1 MSIFDFIKKGPS
13 AQTGANSAGSAVA
26 GAESAEILANLVLNT
41 IDSGVVIVLPTG
53 VIEYINPAAVSLL
66 GGQMAQN
73 FLGAKLEDILKL
85 ENGQGVAIPAQ
96 NNLVFYA
103 VNNGQNYT
111 TREYFLVNLQGQKKP
126 VAFKIITAHSPK
138 NERIVTFYDITSE
151 LEAESEQTE
160 FISTASH
167 EMRTPVASIEG
178 YLGLAL
184 NPKTATID
192 ERAKKYL
199 EEAHKSSQHL
209 GKLFRDLLDVTKL
222 DDKRIKAHLLPIE
235 VTSTV
240 RSIAEGQIPKMSEKN
255 IHFTFGSS
263 SSANINGG
271 RVINQEVFAAVDV
284 DFLREIINN
293 LIENAIKYTNNGGG
307 IWVNVRGDGDRV
319 LINVTD
325 TGIGIS
331 PEDSKHVFQKFYRAD
346 NSETR
351 TIGGT
356 GLGLY
361 IVKERVEAM
370 SGSTWVESTF
380 GEGSTF
386 YVAFPRLTYEEYLRR
401 KQIEANTQAMTP
413 QNSATSTPAVSASNE
428 NQIPANENQNP
439 APMQYS
445 TETTTPGQVAAPAVA
460 PAAAPVSTTTNTPI
474 QTEAPMQAPTETTIP
489 TQEPATTPTMM
500 NAPIQTPAPAQT
512 PTVSTAPVQAP
523 APAPTEPVMPA
534 PTEPTASS
542 APAAPTETATS
553 STPVAPM
560 TPATP
565 VMPATSTT
573 QSNPFLQNSTTPTQN
588 TPASPTTPNT
598 QNIPTAPI
606 NPAPTPAATANPV
619 SAPIT
624 PANPAPTPATP
635 TNLTMPTPPITP
647 TNPNILNK

>member
-1 MSIFDFIKKGPS
+1 MSIFDFIKKGPG
-13 AQTGANSAGSAVA
+13 AQTGTNSVGGAVA

-41 IDSGVVIVLPTG
+41 IDSGVIIVLSTG

-126 VAFKIITAHSPK
+126 VAFKVITAHSPK

-222 DDKRIKAHLLPIE
+222 DDKRIKAHLTPIE

-263 SSANINGG
+263 SSANMNGG

-307 IWVNVRGDGDRV
+307 IWVNVRGDDDRV

-413 QNSATSTPAVSASNE
+413 QNSVTSVPNISNPSVSE
-428 NQIPANENQNP
+428 ANENQTP
-439 APMQYS
+439 APMQFS
-445 TETTTPGQVAAPAVA
+445 TEMTTPT
-460 PAAAPVSTTTNTPI
+460 PAAAPVSTTANTPI
-474 QTEAPMQAPTETTIP
+474 QTEAPMQAQTVSNT
-489 TQEPATTPTMM
+489 
-500 NAPIQTPAPAQT
+500 PIQTPVPAQT
-512 PTVSTAPVQAP
+512 PMASATPIETPAQAPIEPTAPS
-523 APAPTEPVMPA
+523 APTNQ
-534 PTEPTASS
+534 TEPTA
-542 APAAPTETATS
+542 P
-553 STPVAPM
+553 STPVAPTTSA
-560 TPATP
+560 TPAIPT
-565 VMPATSTT
+565 MPTT
-573 QSNPFLQNSTTPTQN
+573 QSNPFLQNNTTPAQN
-588 TPASPTTPNT
+588 TPAAPAVTNT
-598 QNIPTAPI
+598 QSMPTAPVNPTPAPAAPVNPTQTPAAPV
-606 NPAPTPAATANPV
+606 NPAPTPAA
-619 SAPIT
+619 PI
-624 PANPAPTPATP
+624 NPAT
-635 TNLTMPTPPITP
+635 PTPPITP

>member
-1 MSIFDFIKKGPS
+1 MSIFDFIKKGPG
-13 AQTGANSAGSAVA
+13 AQAGVNSAGGAVA
-26 GAESAEILANLVLNT
+26 SAESAEILANLVLNT
-41 IDSGVVIVLPTG
+41 TDSGVIIVLPTG

-111 TREYFLVNLQGQKKP
+111 TRGYFLVNLQGQKKP
-126 VAFKIITAHSPK
+126 VAFKVITAHSPK

-151 LEAESEQTE
+151 LEAESEQAE

-199 EEAHKSSQHL
+199 EEAKKSSQHL

-222 DDKRIKAHLLPIE
+222 DDKRIKAHLTPIE

-263 SSANINGG
+263 SSANMNGG

-413 QNSATSTPAVSASNE
+413 QNTTDSTPNTSNPGISEPNE
-428 NQIPANENQNP
+428 NQTP
-439 APMQYS
+439 APMQFS
-445 TETTTPGQVAAPAVA
+445 TETTTPNQV
-460 PAAAPVSTTTNTPI
+460 AAPVSTTMNMPV
-474 QTEAPMQAPTETTIP
+474 QAEAPMQAPTVSAMP
-489 TQEPATTPTMM
+489 TQAP
-500 NAPIQTPAPAQT
+500 APIQTPTVSAT
-512 PTVSTAPVQAP
+512 PTQM
-523 APAPTEPVMPA
+523 PAPTPTESTISA

-542 APAAPTETATS
+542 TPAAPMAPAAPVVSA
-553 STPVAPM
+553 
-560 TPATP
+560 
-565 VMPATSTT
+565 MPTT
-573 QSNPFLQNSTTPTQN
+573 QTNPFLQNSATPAQN
-588 TPASPTTPNT
+588 TPASPTTPNAQSVAT
-598 QNIPTAPI
+598 TLA
-606 NPAPTPAATANPV
+606 NPAPTQAATVNPV
-619 SAPIT
+619 SNPIT
-624 PANPAPTPATP
+624 PANPNPTSATP
-635 TNLTMPTPPITP
+635 INPAMPTPPIAP

>member
-1 MSIFDFIKKGPS
+1 MSIFDFIKKGPA
-13 AQTGANSAGSAVA
+13 AQTGANSAGGAVA

-41 IDSGVVIVLPTG
+41 IDSGVIIVLPTG

-66 GGQMAQN
+66 GGQVAQN

-222 DDKRIKAHLLPIE
+222 DDKRIKAHLTPIE

-240 RSIAEGQIPKMSEKN
+240 RSIAEGQIPKMSEKD

-263 SSANINGG
+263 SSANMNGG

-413 QNSATSTPAVSASNE
+413 QNSVASVPNNSTPNE
-428 NQIPANENQNP
+428 NQAP
-439 APMQYS
+439 APMQFP
-445 TETTTPGQVAAPAVA
+445 TNTTTPSQV
-460 PAAAPVSTTTNTPI
+460 AAPVSTTMNMPV
-474 QTEAPMQAPTETTIP
+474 QAEAPMQAPTVS
-489 TQEPATTPTMM
+489 TTP
-500 NAPIQTPAPAQT
+500 IQASAPAPAQT
-512 PTVSTAPVQAP
+512 PTASATPVQAP
-523 APAPTEPVMPA
+523 APAPAPTESVISVPTEPTASSAPVV

-542 APAAPTETATS
+542 APAAPMAPAA
-553 STPVAPM
+553 PVVSA
-560 TPATP
+560 
-565 VMPATSTT
+565 MPTT
-573 QSNPFLQNSTTPTQN
+573 QTNPFLQNSATPAQN
-588 TPASPTTPNT
+588 TPASATTPNA
-598 QNIPTAPI
+598 QSV
-606 NPAPTPAATANPV
+606 ATTLANPV
-619 SAPIT
+619 PTQAATINPVSTAIT
-624 PANPAPTPATP
+624 PANPNPTSATP
-635 TNLTMPTPPITP
+635 INSAMPTPPITP

>member
-1 MSIFDFIKKGPS
+1 MSIFDFIKKGPG
-13 AQTGANSAGSAVA
+13 AQTGANSTGGAVA

-41 IDSGVVIVLPTG
+41 IDSGVIIVLPTG

-263 SSANINGG
+263 SSANMNGG

-413 QNSATSTPAVSASNE
+413 QNSVASTPAVSASNE
-428 NQIPANENQNP
+428 NQPP
-439 APMQYS
+439 TLMQFP
-445 TETTTPGQVAAPAVA
+445 TETNTPTPAT
-460 PAAAPVSTTTNTPI
+460 APVSTITNTPI
-474 QTEAPMQAPTETTIP
+474 QTEAPMQAPT
-489 TQEPATTPTMM
+489 ASAM
-500 NAPIQTPAPAQT
+500 PIQPPTQT
-512 PTVSTAPVQAP
+512 PTVSTTAIQAP
-523 APAPTEPVMPA
+523 APATTEA
-534 PTEPTASS
+534 TASFPPAAMM
-542 APAAPTETATS
+542 APAA
-553 STPVAPM
+553 
-560 TPATP
+560 P

-588 TPASPTTPNT
+588 TPASSTAPNT

-606 NPAPTPAATANPV
+606 NPVPTSATPVNPV
-619 SAPIT
+619 STPIT
-624 PANPAPTPATP
+624 PANPAQTPAAP
-635 TNLTMPTPPITP
+635 ISPSMPTPPITP

>member
-1 MSIFDFIKKGPS
+1 MSIFDFIKKGPG
-13 AQTGANSAGSAVA
+13 AQTGANSTGGAVA

-41 IDSGVVIVLPTG
+41 IDSGVIIVLPTG

-240 RSIAEGQIPKMSEKN
+240 RSIAEGQIQKMSEKN

-263 SSANINGG
+263 SSANMNGG

-413 QNSATSTPAVSASNE
+413 QNSAASTSAVSTPNE
-428 NQIPANENQNP
+428 NQTP
-439 APMQYS
+439 APMQFP
-445 TETTTPGQVAAPAVA
+445 TEMTTPSQAAV
-460 PAAAPVSTTTNTPI
+460 PVSTTMNTPI
-474 QTEAPMQAPTETTIP
+474 QTETPIQAP
-489 TQEPATTPTMM
+489 ASV
-500 NAPIQTPAPAQT
+500 QT
-512 PTVSTAPVQAP
+512 PTVSTTPIQAP
-523 APAPTEPVMPA
+523 APAPTESTASSTPAA
-534 PTEPTASS
+534 PTEPTTSS
-542 APAAPTETATS
+542 A
-553 STPVAPM
+553 PVAPM
-560 TPATP
+560 TPASP
-565 VMPATSTT
+565 VMSTI
-573 QSNPFLQNSTTPTQN
+573 QSNSFLQNSATPAQN
-588 TPASPTTPNT
+588 TPASSTAPNT

-624 PANPAPTPATP
+624 PANPTP
-635 TNLTMPTPPITP
+635 TSTTQINPTMPNPPITP

>member
-1 MSIFDFIKKGPS
+1 MSIFDFIKKGPG
-13 AQTGANSAGSAVA
+13 AQMGTNSTGGAVA

-41 IDSGVVIVLPTG
+41 IDSGVIIVLPTG

-126 VAFKIITAHSPK
+126 VAFKITTAHSPK

-263 SSANINGG
+263 SSANMNGG

-413 QNSATSTPAVSASNE
+413 QSAAASTSAVSTPNE
-428 NQIPANENQNP
+428 NQTP
-439 APMQYS
+439 APMQFP
-445 TETTTPGQVAAPAVA
+445 TEMNTPA
-460 PAAAPVSTTTNTPI
+460 PAAVPVSTTMNTPI
-474 QTEAPMQAPTETTIP
+474 QTETPMQAPTVSSS
-489 TQEPATTPTMM
+489 
-500 NAPIQTPAPAQT
+500 PI
-512 PTVSTAPVQAP
+512 QAP
-523 APAPTEPVMPA
+523 APAPTESTASSTPAA

-542 APAAPTETATS
+542 AP
-553 STPVAPM
+553 VAPM
-560 TPATP
+560 TPASP
-565 VMPATSTT
+565 VMSTI
-573 QSNPFLQNSTTPTQN
+573 QSNPFLQNSATPAQN

-624 PANPAPTPATP
+624 PANPALTPAAP

>member
-1 MSIFDFIKKGPS
+1 MSIFDFIKKGPG
-13 AQTGANSAGSAVA
+13 AQAGANSAGGAVA

-41 IDSGVVIVLPTG
+41 IDSGVIIVLSTG

-263 SSANINGG
+263 SSANMNGG
-271 RVINQEVFAAVDV
+271 RVINQEVFAAIDV
-284 DFLREIINN
+284 DFLREIVNN
-293 LIENAIKYTNNGGG
+293 LIENAIKYTNTGGG

-413 QNSATSTPAVSASNE
+413 QNSIASIPNNSTPNE
-428 NQIPANENQNP
+428 NQTP
-439 APMQYS
+439 APMPLS
-445 TETTTPGQVAAPAVA
+445 TEATAPN

-474 QTEAPMQAPTETTIP
+474 QTEAPMQAPTVSTIP
-489 TQEPATTPTMM
+489 TQEPATTPTIT
-500 NAPIQTPAPAQT
+500 NAPIQTPAPAT
-512 PTVSTAPVQAP
+512 
-523 APAPTEPVMPA
+523 TEPTASATSATSAA
-534 PTEPTASS
+534 PTEPTTPSVPAAST
-542 APAAPTETATS
+542 APAAPAIPT
-553 STPVAPM
+553 
-560 TPATP
+560 
-565 VMPATSTT
+565 MPTV
-573 QSNPFLQNSTTPTQN
+573 QYNPFLQNSATPVQN
-588 TPASPTTPNT
+588 TPASSTAPNT
-598 QNIPTAPI
+598 QSISTAPI
-606 NPAPTPAATANPV
+606 NSDPTQATPVNPV
-619 SAPIT
+619 STPIT
-624 PANPAPTPATP
+624 SVNPTLASATP
-635 TNLTMPTPPITP
+635 INTNMPTPPITP

>member
-1 MSIFDFIKKGPS
+1 MSIFDFIKKGPG
-13 AQTGANSAGSAVA
+13 AQAGVNSAGGAVA
-26 GAESAEILANLVLNT
+26 GTEGAEILANLVLNT
-41 IDSGVVIVLPTG
+41 TDSGVIIVLPTG

-111 TREYFLVNLQGQKKP
+111 TRGYFLVNLQGQKKP

-151 LEAESEQTE
+151 LEAESEQAE

-199 EEAHKSSQHL
+199 EEAKKSSQHL

-222 DDKRIKAHLLPIE
+222 DDKRIKAHLTPIE

-263 SSANINGG
+263 SSANMNGG

-413 QNSATSTPAVSASNE
+413 QNTATSASDASAPSE
-428 NQIPANENQNP
+428 GQTA
-439 APMQYS
+439 APMQFP
-445 TETTTPGQVAAPAVA
+445 TETTTPTQTS
-460 PAAAPVSTTTNTPI
+460 APVSTTINTPI
-474 QTEAPMQAPTETTIP
+474 QTEAPMQAPTVSAMP
-489 TQEPATTPTMM
+489 TQAPATAPTEMV
-500 NAPIQTPAPAQT
+500 APAKAPTPAQT
-512 PTVSTAPVQAP
+512 PTASATPVQAP
-523 APAPTEPVMPA
+523 ASAPTD
-534 PTEPTASS
+534 PTASS
-542 APAAPTETATS
+542 APAAPMIPAA
-553 STPVAPM
+553 PVVSA
-560 TPATP
+560 
-565 VMPATSTT
+565 MPTT
-573 QSNPFLQNSTTPTQN
+573 QTNPFLQNSATPAQN
-588 TPASPTTPNT
+588 TPASPTAPNT
-598 QNIPTAPI
+598 QSIATTLAN
-606 NPAPTPAATANPV
+606 PTPTQATTINPV
-619 SAPIT
+619 STPIT
-624 PANPAPTPATP
+624 PANPAPAPAAP
-635 TNLTMPTPPITP
+635 INSTMPTPPITP

>member
-13 AQTGANSAGSAVA
+13 AQTGTNSTGGAVA

-41 IDSGVVIVLPTG
+41 IDSGVIIVLPTG

-85 ENGQGVAIPAQ
+85 ENGQGVVIPAQ

-222 DDKRIKAHLLPIE
+222 DDKRIKAHLTPIE

-263 SSANINGG
+263 SSANMNGG

-413 QNSATSTPAVSASNE
+413 QNSVASAPSNSTPSVSEPSE
-428 NQIPANENQNP
+428 NQAP
-439 APMQYS
+439 APMQFS
-445 TETTTPGQVAAPAVA
+445 TETTTPIPAV
-460 PAAAPVSTTTNTPI
+460 APVSTTMNTPI
-474 QTEAPMQAPTETTIP
+474 QTEAPVQAPTVSTIP
-489 TQEPATTPTMM
+489 TQEPAPVTTE
-500 NAPIQTPAPAQT
+500 A
-512 PTVSTAPVQAP
+512 TAPSVP
-523 APAPTEPVMPA
+523 VAPTEPAALSA
-534 PTEPTASS
+534 PT
-542 APAAPTETATS
+542 
-553 STPVAPM
+553 APM
-560 TPATP
+560 APATP

-588 TPASPTTPNT
+588 TPASSTAPNT

-606 NPAPTPAATANPV
+606 NPVPTSVTPVNPV
-619 SAPIT
+619 STPIT
-624 PANPAPTPATP
+624 PANPAQTPAAP
-635 TNLTMPTPPITP
+635 ISPSMPTPPITP

>member
-1 MSIFDFIKKGPS
+1 MSIFDFIKKGPG
-13 AQTGANSAGSAVA
+13 AQTGANGTGGAVA

-41 IDSGVVIVLPTG
+41 IDSGVIIVLPTG

-126 VAFKIITAHSPK
+126 VAFKVITAHSPK

-263 SSANINGG
+263 SSANMNGG

-413 QNSATSTPAVSASNE
+413 QNSATSTPAVSTPNE
-428 NQIPANENQNP
+428 NQTP
-439 APMQYS
+439 APIQFP
-445 TETTTPGQVAAPAVA
+445 TETTAPTPVAT
-460 PAAAPVSTTTNTPI
+460 PVSTTTNTPI
-474 QTEAPMQAPTETTIP
+474 QTEASM
-489 TQEPATTPTMM
+489 
-500 NAPIQTPAPAQT
+500 QT
-512 PTVSTAPVQAP
+512 PTASTAPVQAP
-523 APAPTEPVMPA
+523 APAPTESVIPA
-534 PTEPTASS
+534 PTEPSVLS
-542 APAAPTETATS
+542 A
-553 STPVAPM
+553 PVAPTAPGAPVM
-560 TPATP
+560 SANPVISNVSTTPSTPATP
-565 VMPATSTT
+565 TTS
-573 QSNPFLQNSTTPTQN
+573 
-588 TPASPTTPNT
+588 
-598 QNIPTAPI
+598 
-606 NPAPTPAATANPV
+606 
-619 SAPIT
+619 
-624 PANPAPTPATP
+624 PTPATP
-635 TNLTMPTPPITP
+635 TAPVMQTNPFLQNTTPTTQNTPATPINPTMPTPPITP

>member
-1 MSIFDFIKKGPS
+1 MSIFDFIKKGPG
-13 AQTGANSAGSAVA
+13 AQTGANSAGGAVA

-41 IDSGVVIVLPTG
+41 IDSGVIIVLSTG

-96 NNLVFYA
+96 NNLVFHA

-222 DDKRIKAHLLPIE
+222 DDKRIKAHLTPIE

-240 RSIAEGQIPKMSEKN
+240 RSIAEGQIPKMSEKD

-263 SSANINGG
+263 SSANMNGG
-271 RVINQEVFAAVDV
+271 RVINQEVFAAIDV

-413 QNSATSTPAVSASNE
+413 QNSIASV
-428 NQIPANENQNP
+428 PKDSPPNENQNP
-439 APMQYS
+439 APMQFP
-445 TETTTPGQVAAPAVA
+445 TETTTPV
-460 PAAAPVSTTTNTPI
+460 PAAAPVSATMNTPM
-474 QTEAPMQAPTETTIP
+474 QAEAPMQAPTVS
-489 TQEPATTPTMM
+489 AM
-500 NAPIQTPAPAQT
+500 PI
-512 PTVSTAPVQAP
+512 QAP
-523 APAPTEPVMPA
+523 APATTEA
-534 PTEPTASS
+534 TASS
-542 APAAPTETATS
+542 VHE
-553 STPVAPM
+553 APM

-565 VMPATSTT
+565 VMPAM
-573 QSNPFLQNSTTPTQN
+573 QSNPFLQNSATPVQN
-588 TPASPTTPNT
+588 TPASSTTPNI
-598 QNIPTAPI
+598 QSISTAPI
-606 NPAPTPAATANPV
+606 NPAPTPAATVNPV
-619 SAPIT
+619 STPIT
-624 PANPAPTPATP
+624 PANPTPTPAAP
-635 TNLTMPTPPITP
+635 INPALPNPPITP
-647 TNPNILNK
+647 TNLNILNK

>member
-1 MSIFDFIKKGPS
+1 M
-13 AQTGANSAGSAVA
+13 GANSAGGAVA

-41 IDSGVVIVLPTG
+41 IDSGVIIVLPTG

-263 SSANINGG
+263 SSANMNGG

-293 LIENAIKYTNNGGG
+293 LIENAIKYTNTGGG

-413 QNSATSTPAVSASNE
+413 QNSATSTPAVSTPNE
-428 NQIPANENQNP
+428 NQTP
-439 APMQYS
+439 APIQFP
-445 TETTTPGQVAAPAVA
+445 TETTAPTPVAT
-460 PAAAPVSTTTNTPI
+460 PVSTTTNTPI
-474 QTEAPMQAPTETTIP
+474 QTEASMQTPTASTIP
-489 TQEPATTPTMM
+489 TQAPAQTPTMT

-512 PTVSTAPVQAP
+512 PTASTAPVQAP
-523 APAPTEPVMPA
+523 APAPTESVIPA
-534 PTEPTASS
+534 PTEPSVLS
-542 APAAPTETATS
+542 A
-553 STPVAPM
+553 PVAPTAPGAPVM
-560 TPATP
+560 SANPVISNVSTTPSTPATP
-565 VMPATSTT
+565 TTS
-573 QSNPFLQNSTTPTQN
+573 
-588 TPASPTTPNT
+588 
-598 QNIPTAPI
+598 
-606 NPAPTPAATANPV
+606 
-619 SAPIT
+619 
-624 PANPAPTPATP
+624 PTPATP
-635 TNLTMPTPPITP
+635 TAPVMQTNPFLQNTTPTTQNTPATPINPTMPTPPITP

>member
-13 AQTGANSAGSAVA
+13 AQATMNNASGAVA

-41 IDSGVVIVLPTG
+41 IDSGVIIVLSTG

-126 VAFKIITAHSPK
+126 VAFKVITAHSPK

-184 NPKTATID
+184 NPKTAMID

-263 SSANINGG
+263 SSANMNGG

-413 QNSATSTPAVSASNE
+413 QNSIASIPNNSTPNE
-428 NQIPANENQNP
+428 NQTP
-439 APMQYS
+439 APMPFS
-445 TETTTPGQVAAPAVA
+445 TEATAPN

-474 QTEAPMQAPTETTIP
+474 QTEAPMQAPTVSTIP
-489 TQEPATTPTMM
+489 TQEPATTPTMT
-500 NAPIQTPAPAQT
+500 NAPIQTPAPAT
-512 PTVSTAPVQAP
+512 
-523 APAPTEPVMPA
+523 TEPTASATSATSAA
-534 PTEPTASS
+534 PTEPTTPSVPAAST
-542 APAAPTETATS
+542 APAAPAIPT
-553 STPVAPM
+553 
-560 TPATP
+560 
-565 VMPATSTT
+565 MPTV
-573 QSNPFLQNSTTPTQN
+573 QYNPFLQNSATPVQN
-588 TPASPTTPNT
+588 TPASSTAPNT
-598 QNIPTAPI
+598 QSISTAPI
-606 NPAPTPAATANPV
+606 NSDPTQATPVNPV
-619 SAPIT
+619 STPIT
-624 PANPAPTPATP
+624 SVNPTLASATP
-635 TNLTMPTPPITP
+635 INTNMPTPPITP

>member
-1 MSIFDFIKKGPS
+1 MSIFDFIKKGAG
-13 AQTGANSAGSAVA
+13 AQAGANSTGGAVA

-41 IDSGVVIVLPTG
+41 IDSGVIIVLSTG

-222 DDKRIKAHLLPIE
+222 DDKRIKAHLTPIE

-263 SSANINGG
+263 SSANMNGG

-413 QNSATSTPAVSASNE
+413 QNSAASVPKDSSPNE
-428 NQIPANENQNP
+428 NQTPANENQNP

-445 TETTTPGQVAAPAVA
+445 TETTAPTPV
-460 PAAAPVSTTTNTPI
+460 AAPVSATMNTPM
-474 QTEAPMQAPTETTIP
+474 QTETPMQAQTAS
-489 TQEPATTPTMM
+489 ATSVQ
-500 NAPIQTPAPAQT
+500 AAAPAPAQS
-512 PTVSTAPVQAP
+512 STTSSSPIQAP
-523 APAPTEPVMPA
+523 APA

-542 APAAPTETATS
+542 AP
-553 STPVAPM
+553 VAPM
-560 TPATP
+560 TPAAP
-565 VMPATSTT
+565 VMSANPVI
-573 QSNPFLQNSTTPTQN
+573 SNVSTTPS
-588 TPASPTTPNT
+588 TPVT
-598 QNIPTAPI
+598 PTA
-606 NPAPTPAATANPV
+606 
-619 SAPIT
+619 S
-624 PANPAPTPATP
+624 PTPATP
-635 TNLTMPTPPITP
+635 TAPAMQANPFLQNTTPTTQNTPAAPINQTMPTPPITP

>member
-1 MSIFDFIKKGPS
+1 MSIFDFIKKGPG
-13 AQTGANSAGSAVA
+13 AQTTASNTSGVVA

-41 IDSGVVIVLPTG
+41 TDSGVIIVLPTG

-111 TREYFLVNLQGQKKP
+111 TRGYFLVNLQGQKKP
-126 VAFKIITAHSPK
+126 VAFKVITAHSPK

-151 LEAESEQTE
+151 LEAESEQAE

-199 EEAHKSSQHL
+199 EEAKKSSQHL

-222 DDKRIKAHLLPIE
+222 DDKRIKAHLTPIE

-240 RSIAEGQIPKMSEKN
+240 RSIAEGQIPKMSEKD

-263 SSANINGG
+263 SSANMNGG

-413 QNSATSTPAVSASNE
+413 QNSVASAPAVSGSNE
-428 NQIPANENQNP
+428 NQTP
-439 APMQYS
+439 APMQFP
-445 TETTTPGQVAAPAVA
+445 TETTTPV
-460 PAAAPVSTTTNTPI
+460 PAAASVSTTMNTPV
-474 QTEAPMQAPTETTIP
+474 QTEAPMQAPT
-489 TQEPATTPTMM
+489 ASTTPVQ
-500 NAPIQTPAPAQT
+500 APAPAQT
-512 PTVSTAPVQAP
+512 PTTSTTPTQAP
-523 APAPTEPVMPA
+523 APTPTESAISAPTEPA
-534 PTEPTASS
+534 ASS
-542 APAAPTETATS
+542 APAAPM
-553 STPVAPM
+553 APAAPIM
-560 TPATP
+560 
-565 VMPATSTT
+565 
-573 QSNPFLQNSTTPTQN
+573 QSNSFLQNSATPAQN
-588 TPASPTTPNT
+588 TPASATTPNA
-598 QNIPTAPI
+598 QSV
-606 NPAPTPAATANPV
+606 ATTLANPV
-619 SAPIT
+619 PTQAATINPVSTAIT
-624 PANPAPTPATP
+624 PANPNPTSATP
-635 TNLTMPTPPITP
+635 INPAMPNPPIMP

>member
-1 MSIFDFIKKGPS
+1 MSIFDFIKKGPGI
-13 AQTGANSAGSAVA
+13 QTGANSAGGAAA

-41 IDSGVVIVLPTG
+41 IDSGVIIVLSTG

-66 GGQMAQN
+66 GGQMSQN

-126 VAFKIITAHSPK
+126 VAFKVITAHSQK

-263 SSANINGG
+263 SSANMNGG

-413 QNSATSTPAVSASNE
+413 QNSVASNPAVSASSE
-428 NQIPANENQNP
+428 NQTP
-439 APMQYS
+439 APMQFP
-445 TETTTPGQVAAPAVA
+445 TETTTPGQVV
-460 PAAAPVSTTTNTPI
+460 APVSTTMNTPI
-474 QTEAPMQAPTETTIP
+474 QTEAPVQAPTVSTIP
-489 TQEPATTPTMM
+489 TQEPAPVTTE
-500 NAPIQTPAPAQT
+500 A
-512 PTVSTAPVQAP
+512 TAPSAP
-523 APAPTEPVMPA
+523 VAPTEPAALSA
-534 PTEPTASS
+534 PT
-542 APAAPTETATS
+542 
-553 STPVAPM
+553 APM
-560 TPATP
+560 APATP

-588 TPASPTTPNT
+588 TPASSTAPNT

-606 NPAPTPAATANPV
+606 NPVPTSATPVNPV
-619 SAPIT
+619 STPIT
-624 PANPAPTPATP
+624 PANPAQTPAAP
-635 TNLTMPTPPITP
+635 ISPSMPTPPITP

>member
-1 MSIFDFIKKGPS
+1 MSIFDFIKKGAG
-13 AQTGANSAGSAVA
+13 AQAGANGTGGAVA

-41 IDSGVVIVLPTG
+41 IDSGVIIVLSTG

-263 SSANINGG
+263 SSANMNGG

-401 KQIEANTQAMTP
+401 KQIEANTQAMTQ
-413 QNSATSTPAVSASNE
+413 QNSIASIPNTFTPNE
-428 NQIPANENQNP
+428 NQTP
-439 APMQYS
+439 APMQFS
-445 TETTTPGQVAAPAVA
+445 TEITAPTPVAT
-460 PAAAPVSTTTNTPI
+460 PVSTTMNTPM
-474 QTEAPMQAPTETTIP
+474 QAEAPMQAPTVSTIP
-489 TQEPATTPTMM
+489 TQEPATTPTMT
-500 NAPIQTPAPAQT
+500 NEPIQTPAPAQTPTVSTALVQTPAPAQT
-512 PTVSTAPVQAP
+512 PTVSTAPVQTP
-523 APAPTEPVMPA
+523 APA

-542 APAAPTETATS
+542 AP
-553 STPVAPM
+553 VAPM
-560 TPATP
+560 TPASP
-565 VMPATSTT
+565 VMSTI
-573 QSNPFLQNSTTPTQN
+573 QSNPFLQNSATPAQN

-598 QNIPTAPI
+598 QNILTAPI

-619 SAPIT
+619 STPIIPADPTPTPDAPI
-624 PANPAPTPATP
+624 NPA
-635 TNLTMPTPPITP
+635 MPTPPITP

>member
-1 MSIFDFIKKGPS
+1 MSIFDFIKKGPG
-13 AQTGANSAGSAVA
+13 AQTGANSTGGAVA

-41 IDSGVVIVLPTG
+41 IDSGVIIVLPTG

-263 SSANINGG
+263 SSANMNGG

-413 QNSATSTPAVSASNE
+413 QNSATSTPAVSTPNE
-428 NQIPANENQNP
+428 NQTP
-439 APMQYS
+439 APIQFP
-445 TETTTPGQVAAPAVA
+445 TETTAPTPVAT
-460 PAAAPVSTTTNTPI
+460 PVSTTTNTPI
-474 QTEAPMQAPTETTIP
+474 QTEASMQTPTASTIP
-489 TQEPATTPTMM
+489 TQAPAQTPTMT

-523 APAPTEPVMPA
+523 APAPTESVIPA
-534 PTEPTASS
+534 PTEPSVLS
-542 APAAPTETATS
+542 A
-553 STPVAPM
+553 PVAPTAPGAPVM
-560 TPATP
+560 SANPVISNVSTTPSTPATP
-565 VMPATSTT
+565 TTS
-573 QSNPFLQNSTTPTQN
+573 
-588 TPASPTTPNT
+588 
-598 QNIPTAPI
+598 
-606 NPAPTPAATANPV
+606 
-619 SAPIT
+619 
-624 PANPAPTPATP
+624 PTPATP
-635 TNLTMPTPPITP
+635 TAPVMQTNPFLQNTTPTTQNTPATPINPTMPTPPITP

>member
-1 MSIFDFIKKGPS
+1 MSIFDFIKKGPA
-13 AQTGANSAGSAVA
+13 AQTGANSAGGAVA

-41 IDSGVVIVLPTG
+41 IDSGVIIVLPTG

-222 DDKRIKAHLLPIE
+222 DDKRIKAHLTPIE

-263 SSANINGG
+263 SSANMNGG

-413 QNSATSTPAVSASNE
+413 QNSAASVPKDSSPNE
-428 NQIPANENQNP
+428 NQTPANENQNP

-445 TETTTPGQVAAPAVA
+445 TETTAPTPVT
-460 PAAAPVSTTTNTPI
+460 APVSTTMNTPV
-474 QTEAPMQAPTETTIP
+474 QTEAPMQAQT
-489 TQEPATTPTMM
+489 ASAM
-500 NAPIQTPAPAQT
+500 PIQVPAPVTTEA
-512 PTVSTAPVQAP
+512 TAPSVP
-523 APAPTEPVMPA
+523 VAPTEPAALSA
-534 PTEPTASS
+534 PT
-542 APAAPTETATS
+542 
-553 STPVAPM
+553 APM
-560 TPATP
+560 APATP

-588 TPASPTTPNT
+588 TPASSTAPNT

-606 NPAPTPAATANPV
+606 NPVPTSATPV
-619 SAPIT
+619 NQVSTPIT
-624 PANPAPTPATP
+624 PANPAQTPAAP
-635 TNLTMPTPPITP
+635 INSAIPTPPITP

>member
-1 MSIFDFIKKGPS
+1 MSIFDFIKKGPG
-13 AQTGANSAGSAVA
+13 AQTGANSTGGAVA

-41 IDSGVVIVLPTG
+41 IDSGVIIVLPTG

-126 VAFKIITAHSPK
+126 VAFKVITAHSQK

-263 SSANINGG
+263 SSANMNGG

-413 QNSATSTPAVSASNE
+413 QNSVASNPAVSASSE
-428 NQIPANENQNP
+428 NQTP
-439 APMQYS
+439 APMQFP
-445 TETTTPGQVAAPAVA
+445 TETTTPGQVV
-460 PAAAPVSTTTNTPI
+460 APVSTTMNTPI
-474 QTEAPMQAPTETTIP
+474 QTEAPVQAPTVSTIP
-489 TQEPATTPTMM
+489 TQEPAPVTTE
-500 NAPIQTPAPAQT
+500 A
-512 PTVSTAPVQAP
+512 TAPSVP
-523 APAPTEPVMPA
+523 VAPTEPAALSA
-534 PTEPTASS
+534 PT
-542 APAAPTETATS
+542 
-553 STPVAPM
+553 APM
-560 TPATP
+560 APATP

-588 TPASPTTPNT
+588 TPASSTAPNT

-606 NPAPTPAATANPV
+606 NPVPTSATPVNPV
-619 SAPIT
+619 STPIT
-624 PANPAPTPATP
+624 PANPAQTPAAP
-635 TNLTMPTPPITP
+635 ISPSMPTPPITP

>member
-13 AQTGANSAGSAVA
+13 AQAGANSAGGAVA

-41 IDSGVVIVLPTG
+41 IDSGVIIVLPTG

-126 VAFKIITAHSPK
+126 VAFKVITAHSPK

-222 DDKRIKAHLLPIE
+222 DDKRIKAHLTPIE

-263 SSANINGG
+263 SSANMNGG
-271 RVINQEVFAAVDV
+271 RVINQEVFAAIDV

-413 QNSATSTPAVSASNE
+413 QNSVSSTPDTSAPSE
-428 NQIPANENQNP
+428 SQTP
-439 APMQYS
+439 APTDFTAQTQPQTM
-445 TETTTPGQVAAPAVA
+445 PNAMPVPAI
-460 PAAAPVSTTTNTPI
+460 APVSTTTNTPI
-474 QTEAPMQAPTETTIP
+474 QAEAPTQA
-489 TQEPATTPTMM
+489 
-500 NAPIQTPAPAQT
+500 
-512 PTVSTAPVQAP
+512 PTVSTAPTQTPASAP
-523 APAPTEPVMPA
+523 TDSVIPAPTKPSV
-534 PTEPTASS
+534 SS
-542 APAAPTETATS
+542 APA
-553 STPVAPM
+553 APM

-565 VMPATSTT
+565 VMPAAPAAQT
-573 QSNPFLQNSTTPTQN
+573 NPFLQNNTTPG
-588 TPASPTTPNT
+588 
-598 QNIPTAPI
+598 QNIPTIPAIPNTQTVPTAPT
-606 NPAPTPAATANPV
+606 NPAPTQATTINPV
-619 SAPIT
+619 STPIT
-624 PANPAPTPATP
+624 PVNPAPISASPI
-635 TNLTMPTPPITP
+635 NQTMPTPPITP

>member
-13 AQTGANSAGSAVA
+13 AQAGANSAGGAVA

-41 IDSGVVIVLPTG
+41 IDSGVIIVLPTG

-126 VAFKIITAHSPK
+126 VAFKVITAHSPK

-222 DDKRIKAHLLPIE
+222 DDKRIKAHLTPIE

-240 RSIAEGQIPKMSEKN
+240 RSIAEGQIPKMSEKD

-263 SSANINGG
+263 SSANMNGG

-413 QNSATSTPAVSASNE
+413 QNTATSASDTSAPSE
-428 NQIPANENQNP
+428 NQTP
-439 APMQYS
+439 APMQFPA
-445 TETTTPGQVAAPAVA
+445 EATTLTPAV
-460 PAAAPVSTTTNTPI
+460 APVSTTMNTPI
-474 QTEAPMQAPTETTIP
+474 QTEAPMQAPTVS
-489 TQEPATTPTMM
+489 TTPV
-500 NAPIQTPAPAQT
+500 QVSAPAQAPIASST
-512 PTVSTAPVQAP
+512 PTQAP
-523 APAPTEPVMPA
+523 APAPTEPAIPA
-534 PTEPTASS
+534 PAEPSM
-542 APAAPTETATS
+542 PAAP
-553 STPVAPM
+553 VAPTAPGAPVM
-560 TPATP
+560 SANPVISNVYTTPSTPATP
-565 VMPATSTT
+565 TTS
-573 QSNPFLQNSTTPTQN
+573 
-588 TPASPTTPNT
+588 
-598 QNIPTAPI
+598 
-606 NPAPTPAATANPV
+606 
-619 SAPIT
+619 
-624 PANPAPTPATP
+624 PTPATP
-635 TNLTMPTPPITP
+635 TAPVMQTNPFLQNTTPTTQNTPATPINPTMPTPPITP

>member
-1 MSIFDFIKKGPS
+1 MSIFDFIKKGPA

-41 IDSGVVIVLPTG
+41 IDSGVIIVLSTG

-263 SSANINGG
+263 SSANMNGG
-271 RVINQEVFAAVDV
+271 RVINQEVFAAIDV
-284 DFLREIINN
+284 DFLREIVNN

-413 QNSATSTPAVSASNE
+413 QNSVASTSAVSTPNE
-428 NQIPANENQNP
+428 NQTP
-439 APMQYS
+439 APMQFP
-445 TETTTPGQVAAPAVA
+445 TEMTTPSQAAV
-460 PAAAPVSTTTNTPI
+460 PVSTTMNTPI
-474 QTEAPMQAPTETTIP
+474 QTETPMQAQTVSTIQ
-489 TQEPATTPTMM
+489 TQEPATTPTMT
-500 NAPIQTPAPAQT
+500 NAPIQTPVPAQTPTVSTALVQTPAPAQT
-512 PTVSTAPVQAP
+512 PTVSTAPVQTP
-523 APAPTEPVMPA
+523 APAPTEPTALSA
-534 PTEPTASS
+534 PT
-542 APAAPTETATS
+542 
-553 STPVAPM
+553 APM
-560 TPATP
+560 APATP

-573 QSNPFLQNSTTPTQN
+573 QSNPFLQNSA
-588 TPASPTTPNT
+588 TPATASSTTPNT
-598 QNIPTAPI
+598 QSIPTAPI
-606 NPAPTPAATANPV
+606 NPTPAQAATVNPV
-619 SAPIT
+619 STPIT
-624 PANPAPTPATP
+624 PANPTPTPAAPINTAI
-635 TNLTMPTPPITP
+635 PTPPITP

>member
-1 MSIFDFIKKGPS
+1 MSIFDFIKKGPG
-13 AQTGANSAGSAVA
+13 AQTGANGTGGAAA

-41 IDSGVVIVLPTG
+41 IDSGVIIVLPTG

-96 NNLVFYA
+96 SNLVFYA

-126 VAFKIITAHSPK
+126 VAFKVITAHSQK

-263 SSANINGG
+263 SSANMNGG

-413 QNSATSTPAVSASNE
+413 QNSVASVPNESSPNE
-428 NQIPANENQNP
+428 NQIPA
-439 APMQYS
+439 PMQFS
-445 TETTTPGQVAAPAVA
+445 TETTAPI
-460 PAAAPVSTTTNTPI
+460 PAAAPVSTTMNTPI
-474 QTEAPMQAPTETTIP
+474 QTETPMQAQTAS
-489 TQEPATTPTMM
+489 ATSVQ
-500 NAPIQTPAPAQT
+500 AAAPAPAQS
-512 PTVSTAPVQAP
+512 STTSSSPIQAP
-523 APAPTEPVMPA
+523 APAPTESTASSTPAA
-534 PTEPTASS
+534 PTEPTTSS
-542 APAAPTETATS
+542 A
-553 STPVAPM
+553 PVAPM
-560 TPATP
+560 TPASP
-565 VMPATSTT
+565 VMSTI
-573 QSNPFLQNSTTPTQN
+573 QSNPFLQNSATPAQN

-606 NPAPTPAATANPV
+606 NPVPTSATPVNPV
-619 SAPIT
+619 STPIT
-624 PANPAPTPATP
+624 PANPAQTPAAP
-635 TNLTMPTPPITP
+635 ISPSMPTPPITP

>member
-1 MSIFDFIKKGPS
+1 MSIFDFIKKGPG
-13 AQTGANSAGSAVA
+13 AQAGVNSAGGAVA
-26 GAESAEILANLVLNT
+26 GTESAEILANLVLNT
-41 IDSGVVIVLPTG
+41 TDSGVIIVLPTG

-111 TREYFLVNLQGQKKP
+111 TRGYFLVNLQGQKKP
-126 VAFKIITAHSPK
+126 VAFKVITAHSPK

-151 LEAESEQTE
+151 LEAESEQAE

-199 EEAHKSSQHL
+199 EEAKKSSQHL

-222 DDKRIKAHLLPIE
+222 DDKRIKAHLTPIE

-240 RSIAEGQIPKMSEKN
+240 RSIAEGQIPKMSEKD

-263 SSANINGG
+263 SSANMNGG

-413 QNSATSTPAVSASNE
+413 QNSVASAPNISTPSVSEPSE
-428 NQIPANENQNP
+428 NQAP
-439 APMQYS
+439 APMQFP
-445 TETTTPGQVAAPAVA
+445 TETTTPAPAVT
-460 PAAAPVSTTTNTPI
+460 PVSTTTNMPI
-474 QTEAPMQAPTETTIP
+474 QTEAPMQAPTVSATP
-489 TQEPATTPTMM
+489 TQAPAPTQTPTVSATPTQMPAPTPTTA
-500 NAPIQTPAPAQT
+500 NEPVQTQTPIQTPANT
-512 PTVSTAPVQAP
+512 PT
-523 APAPTEPVMPA
+523 APT
-534 PTEPTASS
+534 
-542 APAAPTETATS
+542 
-553 STPVAPM
+553 
-560 TPATP
+560 
-565 VMPATSTT
+565 T
-573 QSNPFLQNSTTPTQN
+573 QTNPFLQNSATSAQN
-588 TPASPTTPNT
+588 TPTIPATPNT
-598 QNIPTAPI
+598 QAMPTA
-606 NPAPTPAATANPV
+606 
-619 SAPIT
+619 
-624 PANPAPTPATP
+624 PANPAPTQAIPASPALTSSTP
-635 TNLTMPTPPITP
+635 INQTMPTPPITP

>member
-1 MSIFDFIKKGPS
+1 MSIFDFIKKGPG
-13 AQTGANSAGSAVA
+13 AQTGANSTGGAVA

-41 IDSGVVIVLPTG
+41 IDSGVIIVLPTG

-126 VAFKIITAHSPK
+126 VAFKVITAHSQK

-263 SSANINGG
+263 SSANMNGG

-307 IWVNVRGDGDRV
+307 IWLNVRGDGDRV

-413 QNSATSTPAVSASNE
+413 QNSVASNPAVSASSE
-428 NQIPANENQNP
+428 NQTP
-439 APMQYS
+439 APMQFS
-445 TETTTPGQVAAPAVA
+445 TEVTTPISAAT
-460 PAAAPVSTTTNTPI
+460 PVSTTMNTPI
-474 QTEAPMQAPTETTIP
+474 QTETPMQAQTASTTSI
-489 TQEPATTPTMM
+489 
-500 NAPIQTPAPAQT
+500 
-512 PTVSTAPVQAP
+512 QAP
-523 APAPTEPVMPA
+523 APATAEPAASATPTVQTDPAAPSAPTAPITPAAPVMPA
-534 PTEPTASS
+534 
-542 APAAPTETATS
+542 
-553 STPVAPM
+553 M
-560 TPATP
+560 
-565 VMPATSTT
+565 
-573 QSNPFLQNSTTPTQN
+573 QFNPFLQNSATPTQN
-588 TPASPTTPNT
+588 APASPTVPNT
-598 QNIPTAPI
+598 QSIPTAPI
-606 NPAPTPAATANPV
+606 NPDSTPAATVNPV
-619 SAPIT
+619 STPIT
-624 PANPAPTPATP
+624 PVNPAPTQAAPINP
-635 TNLTMPTPPITP
+635 SMPTPPITP

>member
-13 AQTGANSAGSAVA
+13 AQTGTNSTGGAVA

-41 IDSGVVIVLPTG
+41 IDSGVIIVLPTG

-85 ENGQGVAIPAQ
+85 ENGQGVVIPAQ

-222 DDKRIKAHLLPIE
+222 DDKRIKAHLTPIE

-263 SSANINGG
+263 SSANMNGG
-271 RVINQEVFAAVDV
+271 RVINQEVFASIDV

-413 QNSATSTPAVSASNE
+413 QNSAASTSAVSTPNE
-428 NQIPANENQNP
+428 NQTP
-439 APMQYS
+439 APMQFP
-445 TETTTPGQVAAPAVA
+445 TETTTPVPTAAS
-460 PAAAPVSTTTNTPI
+460 VSTTMNTPM
-474 QTEAPMQAPTETTIP
+474 QTEAPIQAPASVQTP
-489 TQEPATTPTMM
+489 TVSTTP
-500 NAPIQTPAPAQT
+500 IQAPAQT
-512 PTVSTAPVQAP
+512 PTVSTALVQTP
-523 APAPTEPVMPA
+523 APAINLETA
-534 PTEPTASS
+534 ASS

-560 TPATP
+560 TPAAPVMSANPVISNVSTTPSTP
-565 VMPATSTT
+565 VTPTTSPTPATPVTPTT
-573 QSNPFLQNSTTPTQN
+573 SPTPATPAAPVMQTNPFLQNTTPTSQN
-588 TPASPTTPNT
+588 TPAT
-598 QNIPTAPI
+598 PI
-606 NPAPTPAATANPV
+606 N
-619 SAPIT
+619 SA
-624 PANPAPTPATP
+624 
-635 TNLTMPTPPITP
+635 MPNPPITP

>member
-1 MSIFDFIKKGPS
+1 MSIFDFIKKGPG
-13 AQTGANSAGSAVA
+13 AQTGANSTGGAVA
-26 GAESAEILANLVLNT
+26 GAESAEILSNLVLNT
-41 IDSGVVIVLPTG
+41 IDSGVIIVLSTG

-126 VAFKIITAHSPK
+126 VAFKVITAHSPK

-263 SSANINGG
+263 SSANMNGG

-413 QNSATSTPAVSASNE
+413 QNSVASTSAVSTPNE
-428 NQIPANENQNP
+428 NQTP
-439 APMQYS
+439 APMQFP
-445 TETTTPGQVAAPAVA
+445 TEITTPSQAAV
-460 PAAAPVSTTTNTPI
+460 PVSTTMNTPI
-474 QTEAPMQAPTETTIP
+474 QTETPMQA
-489 TQEPATTPTMM
+489 Q
-500 NAPIQTPAPAQT
+500 
-512 PTVSTAPVQAP
+512 TVSAMPIQAP
-523 APAPTEPVMPA
+523 APVTTEATAPSVPVAPTEPAALSA
-534 PTEPTASS
+534 PT
-542 APAAPTETATS
+542 
-553 STPVAPM
+553 APM
-560 TPATP
+560 APATP

-588 TPASPTTPNT
+588 TPASSTAPNT

-606 NPAPTPAATANPV
+606 NPAPTPAATVNPV
-619 SAPIT
+619 STPIT
-624 PANPAPTPATP
+624 LANPTPTPAAP
-635 TNLTMPTPPITP
+635 INSAMPTQPITP

>member
-1 MSIFDFIKKGPS
+1 MSIFDFIKKGPGT
-13 AQTGANSAGSAVA
+13 QTGANSAGGAVA

-41 IDSGVVIVLPTG
+41 IDSGVIIVLPTG

-222 DDKRIKAHLLPIE
+222 DDKRIKAHLTPIE

-240 RSIAEGQIPKMSEKN
+240 RSIAEGQIPKMSEKD

-263 SSANINGG
+263 SSANMNGG

-413 QNSATSTPAVSASNE
+413 QNSVASVPNDSSPNK
-428 NQIPANENQNP
+428 NQTPANENQNP
-439 APMQYS
+439 ASMQFP
-445 TETTTPGQVAAPAVA
+445 TETTTPTPV
-460 PAAAPVSTTTNTPI
+460 AAPVSTTMNTPV
-474 QTEAPMQAPTETTIP
+474 QTEAPMQAPTVSTTPIQASAPAPIEP
-489 TQEPATTPTMM
+489 TALSTPAVPATPV
-500 NAPIQTPAPAQT
+500 APVMPSAPAQT
-512 PTVSTAPVQAP
+512 PTASSAPTQAP
-523 APAPTEPVMPA
+523 APAPSATNA
-534 PTEPTASS
+534 PT
-542 APAAPTETATS
+542 APAAQANPVVQANPFIQNPVSPAQTVTASAQNPVTPTQGVTS
-553 STPVAPM
+553 PAHDMASPAQN

-565 VMPATSTT
+565 
-573 QSNPFLQNSTTPTQN
+573 
-588 TPASPTTPNT
+588 
-598 QNIPTAPI
+598 I
-606 NPAPTPAATANPV
+606 NPSPV
-619 SAPIT
+619 SAPTINS
-624 PANPAPTPATP
+624 A
-635 TNLTMPTPPITP
+635 MPTPPITP

>member
-1 MSIFDFIKKGPS
+1 MSIFDFIKKGPG
-13 AQTGANSAGSAVA
+13 AQAGVNSAGGAVA

-41 IDSGVVIVLPTG
+41 TDSGVIIVLPTG
-53 VIEYINPAAVSLL
+53 AIEYINPAAVSLL

-111 TREYFLVNLQGQKKP
+111 TRGYFLVNLQGQKKP
-126 VAFKIITAHSPK
+126 VAFKVITAHSPK

-151 LEAESEQTE
+151 LEAESEQAE

-199 EEAHKSSQHL
+199 EEAKKSSQHL

-222 DDKRIKAHLLPIE
+222 DDKRIKAHLTPIE

-263 SSANINGG
+263 SSANMNGG

-413 QNSATSTPAVSASNE
+413 QNSVASAPAVSGSNE
-428 NQIPANENQNP
+428 NQTPAPIQFPAEATTSIPA
-439 APMQYS
+439 
-445 TETTTPGQVAAPAVA
+445 V
-460 PAAAPVSTTTNTPI
+460 APVSTTMNTPI
-474 QTEAPMQAPTETTIP
+474 QTEAPMQAPT
-489 TQEPATTPTMM
+489 ASTTPV
-500 NAPIQTPAPAQT
+500 QAPAQSST
-512 PTVSTAPVQAP
+512 TSTAPIQAP
-523 APAPTEPVMPA
+523 APAPTEPA
-534 PTEPTASS
+534 ASS
-542 APAAPTETATS
+542 APAAPMIPAA
-553 STPVAPM
+553 PVVSA
-560 TPATP
+560 
-565 VMPATSTT
+565 MPTT
-573 QSNPFLQNSTTPTQN
+573 QTNPFLQNSATPAQN
-588 TPASPTTPNT
+588 TPASSTTPNAQSVAT
-598 QNIPTAPI
+598 TLA
-606 NPAPTPAATANPV
+606 NPAPTQAATVNPV
-619 SAPIT
+619 SNPIT
-624 PANPAPTPATP
+624 PANPNPTSATP
-635 TNLTMPTPPITP
+635 INPSMPTPPITP

>member
-1 MSIFDFIKKGPS
+1 MSIFDFIKKGPG
-13 AQTGANSAGSAVA
+13 AQASANSAGGAVA

-41 IDSGVVIVLPTG
+41 IDSGVIIVLPTG

-96 NNLVFYA
+96 NNLVFHA

-126 VAFKIITAHSPK
+126 VAFKVITAHSPK

-209 GKLFRDLLDVTKL
+209 GKLFRDLLDATKL
-222 DDKRIKAHLLPIE
+222 DDKRIKAHLTPIE

-263 SSANINGG
+263 SSANMNGG
-271 RVINQEVFAAVDV
+271 RVINQEVFASIDV

-413 QNSATSTPAVSASNE
+413 QNTATSASDTSAPSE
-428 NQIPANENQNP
+428 NQTP
-439 APMQYS
+439 APMQFPA
-445 TETTTPGQVAAPAVA
+445 EATTLTPAV
-460 PAAAPVSTTTNTPI
+460 APVSTTMNTPI
-474 QTEAPMQAPTETTIP
+474 QTEAPMQAPT
-489 TQEPATTPTMM
+489 
-500 NAPIQTPAPAQT
+500 
-512 PTVSTAPVQAP
+512 VSTAPTQTPASAP
-523 APAPTEPVMPA
+523 TDSVIPAPTKPSV
-534 PTEPTASS
+534 SS
-542 APAAPTETATS
+542 APA
-553 STPVAPM
+553 APM

-565 VMPATSTT
+565 VMPAAPAAQT
-573 QSNPFLQNSTTPTQN
+573 NPFLQNNTTPG
-588 TPASPTTPNT
+588 
-598 QNIPTAPI
+598 QNIPTIPAIPNTQTVPTAPT
-606 NPAPTPAATANPV
+606 NPAPTQATTINPV
-619 SAPIT
+619 STPIT
-624 PANPAPTPATP
+624 PVNPAPISASPI
-635 TNLTMPTPPITP
+635 NQTMPTPPITP

>member
-1 MSIFDFIKKGPS
+1 MSIFDFIKKGPG
-13 AQTGANSAGSAVA
+13 AQAGVNSAGGAVA
-26 GAESAEILANLVLNT
+26 GTEGAEILANLVLNT
-41 IDSGVVIVLPTG
+41 TDSGVIIVLPTG

-111 TREYFLVNLQGQKKP
+111 TRGYFLVNLQGQKKP

-151 LEAESEQTE
+151 LEAESEQAE

-199 EEAHKSSQHL
+199 EEAKKSSQHL

-222 DDKRIKAHLLPIE
+222 DDKRIKAHLTPIE

-263 SSANINGG
+263 SSANMNGG

-319 LINVTD
+319 LNNVTD

-413 QNSATSTPAVSASNE
+413 QNSAASTSAVSTPNE
-428 NQIPANENQNP
+428 NQTP
-439 APMQYS
+439 APMQFP
-445 TETTTPGQVAAPAVA
+445 TEMTTPSQAAV
-460 PAAAPVSTTTNTPI
+460 PVSTTMNTPI
-474 QTEAPMQAPTETTIP
+474 QTETPMQAQTVSTIP
-489 TQEPATTPTMM
+489 TQEPATTPTMT
-500 NAPIQTPAPAQT
+500 NAPIQTPAPA
-512 PTVSTAPVQAP
+512 PTESAIS
-523 APAPTEPVMPA
+523 APTEPA
-534 PTEPTASS
+534 ASS
-542 APAAPTETATS
+542 APAAPMIPAA
-553 STPVAPM
+553 PVVSA
-560 TPATP
+560 
-565 VMPATSTT
+565 MPTT
-573 QSNPFLQNSTTPTQN
+573 QTNPFLQNSATPAQN
-588 TPASPTTPNT
+588 TPASSTTPNAQSVAT
-598 QNIPTAPI
+598 TLA
-606 NPAPTPAATANPV
+606 NPAPTQAATVNPV
-619 SAPIT
+619 SNPIT
-624 PANPAPTPATP
+624 PANPNPTSATP
-635 TNLTMPTPPITP
+635 INPAMPTPPITP

>member
-1 MSIFDFIKKGPS
+1 MSIFDFIKKGPG
-13 AQTGANSAGSAVA
+13 AQTGANGTGGAVA

-41 IDSGVVIVLPTG
+41 IDSGVIIVLSTG

-126 VAFKIITAHSPK
+126 VAFKVITAHSPK

-263 SSANINGG
+263 SSANMNGG

-307 IWVNVRGDGDRV
+307 IWVNVRGDDDRV

-413 QNSATSTPAVSASNE
+413 QNSAASVPKDSSPNE
-428 NQIPANENQNP
+428 NQTP
-439 APMQYS
+439 APMQFS
-445 TETTTPGQVAAPAVA
+445 TEMNTPA
-460 PAAAPVSTTTNTPI
+460 PAAVPV
-474 QTEAPMQAPTETTIP
+474 
-489 TQEPATTPTMM
+489 
-500 NAPIQTPAPAQT
+500 QTPAPAPSEAITPAQAEVST
-512 PTVSTAPVQAP
+512 PTIANTPVQTQVPMQRPTTSTMPVQTSAPAPTPTASATPVQAT
-523 APAPTEPVMPA
+523 APAPTES
-534 PTEPTASS
+534 TASS
-542 APAAPTETATS
+542 APAAP
-553 STPVAPM
+553 M
-560 TPATP
+560 TPAAP
-565 VMPATSTT
+565 VMSTI
-573 QSNPFLQNSTTPTQN
+573 QSNSFLQNSATPAQN

-598 QNIPTAPI
+598 QNILTAPI

-624 PANPAPTPATP
+624 PANPAPTPAAP

>member
-1 MSIFDFIKKGPS
+1 MSIFDFIKKGPG
-13 AQTGANSAGSAVA
+13 AQMGANSAGGAVA

-41 IDSGVVIVLPTG
+41 IDSGVIIVLPTG
-53 VIEYINPAAVSLL
+53 IIEYINPAAVSLL

-96 NNLVFYA
+96 NNLVFHA

-222 DDKRIKAHLLPIE
+222 DDKRIKAHLTPIE

-263 SSANINGG
+263 SSANMNGG
-271 RVINQEVFAAVDV
+271 RVINQEVFAAIDV

-413 QNSATSTPAVSASNE
+413 QNSATSTSAISASNE
-428 NQIPANENQNP
+428 NQTP
-439 APMQYS
+439 APMQFS
-445 TETTTPGQVAAPAVA
+445 TETTTPGQVAAPAVV
-460 PAAAPVSTTTNTPI
+460 PAAVPVSTTTNTPI
-474 QTEAPMQAPTETTIP
+474 QTETPMQAPTVSNT
-489 TQEPATTPTMM
+489 
-500 NAPIQTPAPAQT
+500 PIQTET
-512 PTVSTAPVQAP
+512 PMQVPTTSATLIQAP
-523 APAPTEPVMPA
+523 APATAETAAPSAPAIPMTSAAPVMPA
-534 PTEPTASS
+534 
-542 APAAPTETATS
+542 
-553 STPVAPM
+553 M
-560 TPATP
+560 
-565 VMPATSTT
+565 
-573 QSNPFLQNSTTPTQN
+573 QSNPFLQNSATPAQN
-588 TPASPTTPNT
+588 TPASSTTPNT

-606 NPAPTPAATANPV
+606 NPAPTSATPVNPV
-619 SAPIT
+619 STPIT
-624 PANPAPTPATP
+624 PANPTPTPAAP
-635 TNLTMPTPPITP
+635 INPAMPNPPIMP

>member
-13 AQTGANSAGSAVA
+13 AQAGANSAGGAVA

-41 IDSGVVIVLPTG
+41 IDSGVIIVLPTG

-126 VAFKIITAHSPK
+126 VAFKVITAHSPK

-222 DDKRIKAHLLPIE
+222 DDKRIKAHLTPIE

-263 SSANINGG
+263 SSANMNGG
-271 RVINQEVFAAVDV
+271 RVINQEVFAAIDV

-413 QNSATSTPAVSASNE
+413 QNSATSTPAVSTPNE
-428 NQIPANENQNP
+428 NQTP
-439 APMQYS
+439 APIQFP
-445 TETTTPGQVAAPAVA
+445 TEMTTPSQAAV
-460 PAAAPVSTTTNTPI
+460 PVSTTMNTPI
-474 QTEAPMQAPTETTIP
+474 QTETPMQAQTTS
-489 TQEPATTPTMM
+489 TM
-500 NAPIQTPAPAQT
+500 
-512 PTVSTAPVQAP
+512 PVQTS
-523 APAPTEPVMPA
+523 APAPTPTASATPVQATAPA

-542 APAAPTETATS
+542 AP
-553 STPVAPM
+553 VAPM
-560 TPATP
+560 TPASP
-565 VMPATSTT
+565 VMSTI
-573 QSNPFLQNSTTPTQN
+573 QSNPFLQNSATPAQN

-606 NPAPTPAATANPV
+606 NPVPTSATPVNPV
-619 SAPIT
+619 STPTT
-624 PANPAPTPATP
+624 PANPAQTPAAP
-635 TNLTMPTPPITP
+635 ISPSMPTPPITP

>member
-1 MSIFDFIKKGPS
+1 MSIFDFIKKGPD
-13 AQTGANSAGSAVA
+13 AQAGVNNTGGAVS

-41 IDSGVVIVLPTG
+41 TDSGVIIVLPTG

-111 TREYFLVNLQGQKKP
+111 TRGYFLVNLQGQKKP
-126 VAFKIITAHSPK
+126 VAFKVITAHTPK

-151 LEAESEQTE
+151 LEAESEQAE

-199 EEAHKSSQHL
+199 EEAKKSSQHL

-222 DDKRIKAHLLPIE
+222 DDKRIKAHLTPIE

-263 SSANINGG
+263 SSANMNGG

-413 QNSATSTPAVSASNE
+413 QNSVASAPAVSGSNE
-428 NQIPANENQNP
+428 NQTP
-439 APMQYS
+439 APIQFPA
-445 TETTTPGQVAAPAVA
+445 EATTSI
-460 PAAAPVSTTTNTPI
+460 PAAAPVSTTMNMPV
-474 QTEAPMQAPTETTIP
+474 QAEAPMQAPTVSAIP
-489 TQEPATTPTMM
+489 TQA
-500 NAPIQTPAPAQT
+500 PAPTQT
-512 PTVSTAPVQAP
+512 PTVSATPTQMP
-523 APAPTEPVMPA
+523 APTPTESAISAPTEPA
-534 PTEPTASS
+534 ASS
-542 APAAPTETATS
+542 APAAPMIPAA
-553 STPVAPM
+553 PVVSA
-560 TPATP
+560 
-565 VMPATSTT
+565 MPTT
-573 QSNPFLQNSTTPTQN
+573 QTNPFLQNSATPAQN
-588 TPASPTTPNT
+588 TPASPTAPNT
-598 QNIPTAPI
+598 QSIATTLAN
-606 NPAPTPAATANPV
+606 PTPTQATTINPV
-619 SAPIT
+619 STPIT
-624 PANPAPTPATP
+624 PANPAPAPAAP
-635 TNLTMPTPPITP
+635 INSTMPTPPITP

>member
-1 MSIFDFIKKGPS
+1 MSIFDFIKKGPG
-13 AQTGANSAGSAVA
+13 AQAGVNSAGGAVA

-41 IDSGVVIVLPTG
+41 IDSGVIIVLPTG

-111 TREYFLVNLQGQKKP
+111 TRGYFLVNLQGQKKP
-126 VAFKIITAHSPK
+126 VAFKVITAHSPK

-222 DDKRIKAHLLPIE
+222 DDKRVKAHLTPIE

-263 SSANINGG
+263 SSANMNGG

-413 QNSATSTPAVSASNE
+413 QNSVASNPAVSASSE
-428 NQIPANENQNP
+428 NQTP
-439 APMQYS
+439 APMQFS
-445 TETTTPGQVAAPAVA
+445 TEITAPTPVAT
-460 PAAAPVSTTTNTPI
+460 PVSTTMNTPM
-474 QTEAPMQAPTETTIP
+474 QTEAPMQAPTVSTIP
-489 TQEPATTPTMM
+489 TREPATTPTMT

-512 PTVSTAPVQAP
+512 PTASTMPVQTP
-523 APAPTEPVMPA
+523 APA

-542 APAAPTETATS
+542 TPAAPI
-553 STPVAPM
+553 
-560 TPATP
+560 TPAASA
-565 VMPATSTT
+565 M
-573 QSNPFLQNSTTPTQN
+573 QSNPFLQNSATPAQN
-588 TPASPTTPNT
+588 TPASSTIPNA
-598 QNIPTAPI
+598 QSIPTAPI
-606 NPAPTPAATANPV
+606 NPNPTPAATVNPV
-619 SAPIT
+619 STPIT
-624 PANPAPTPATP
+624 PANPTPTPATP
-635 TNLTMPTPPITP
+635 INPTMPTPPITP

>member
-1 MSIFDFIKKGPS
+1 MSIFDFIKKGPG
-13 AQTGANSAGSAVA
+13 AQAGVNSAGGAVA
-26 GAESAEILANLVLNT
+26 SAESAEILANLVLNT
-41 IDSGVVIVLPTG
+41 TDSGVIIVLPTG

-85 ENGQGVAIPAQ
+85 EDGQGVAIPAQ

-111 TREYFLVNLQGQKKP
+111 TRGYFLVNLQGQKKP
-126 VAFKIITAHSPK
+126 VAFKVITAHSPK

-151 LEAESEQTE
+151 LEAESEQAE

-199 EEAHKSSQHL
+199 EEAKKSSQHL

-222 DDKRIKAHLLPIE
+222 DDKRIKAHLTPIE

-240 RSIAEGQIPKMSEKN
+240 RSIAEGQIPKMSEKD

-263 SSANINGG
+263 SPANMNGG

-413 QNSATSTPAVSASNE
+413 QNSVASTPNISTPSVSEPSE
-428 NQIPANENQNP
+428 NQAP
-439 APMQYS
+439 APMQFP
-445 TETTTPGQVAAPAVA
+445 TETTTPAPAVA
-460 PAAAPVSTTTNTPI
+460 PVSTTMNTPI
-474 QTEAPMQAPTETTIP
+474 QTEAPVQAQTASSTS
-489 TQEPATTPTMM
+489 TQA
-500 NAPIQTPAPAQT
+500 PAPAQT
-512 PTVSTAPVQAP
+512 PTASATPTQAP
-523 APAPTEPVMPA
+523 APTPTESAISAPTEPA
-534 PTEPTASS
+534 ASS
-542 APAAPTETATS
+542 APAAPMIPAA
-553 STPVAPM
+553 PVVSA
-560 TPATP
+560 
-565 VMPATSTT
+565 MPTT
-573 QSNPFLQNSTTPTQN
+573 QTNPFLQNSATPAQN
-588 TPASPTTPNT
+588 TPASPTAPNT
-598 QNIPTAPI
+598 QSIATTLAN
-606 NPAPTPAATANPV
+606 PTPTQATTINPV
-619 SAPIT
+619 STPIT
-624 PANPAPTPATP
+624 PANPAPTPAAP
-635 TNLTMPTPPITP
+635 INSTMPTPPITP

>member
-13 AQTGANSAGSAVA
+13 AQAGANSAGGAVA

-41 IDSGVVIVLPTG
+41 IDSGVIIVLPTG

-222 DDKRIKAHLLPIE
+222 DDKRIKAHLTPIE

-263 SSANINGG
+263 SSANMNGG
-271 RVINQEVFAAVDV
+271 RVINQEVFAAIDV

-413 QNSATSTPAVSASNE
+413 QNSVASNPAVSASSE
-428 NQIPANENQNP
+428 NQTP
-439 APMQYS
+439 APMQFS
-445 TETTTPGQVAAPAVA
+445 TDTTTPGQVAAPAVA

-474 QTEAPMQAPTETTIP
+474 QAEAPTQA
-489 TQEPATTPTMM
+489 
-500 NAPIQTPAPAQT
+500 

-560 TPATP
+560 TPAAP
-565 VMPATSTT
+565 VMSANPVI
-573 QSNPFLQNSTTPTQN
+573 SNVSTTPS
-588 TPASPTTPNT
+588 TPATQTT
-598 QNIPTAPI
+598 
-606 NPAPTPAATANPV
+606 
-619 SAPIT
+619 S
-624 PANPAPTPATP
+624 PTPATP
-635 TNLTMPTPPITP
+635 TAPVMQTNPFLQNTTTTTQNTPATPNNANMPTPPITP

>member
-13 AQTGANSAGSAVA
+13 AQTGTNSTGGAVA

-41 IDSGVVIVLPTG
+41 IDSGVIIVLPTG

-85 ENGQGVAIPAQ
+85 ENGQGVVIPAQ

-222 DDKRIKAHLLPIE
+222 DDKRIKAHLTPIE

-263 SSANINGG
+263 SSANMNGG

-413 QNSATSTPAVSASNE
+413 QNSIASIPNTFTPNE
-428 NQIPANENQNP
+428 NQTP
-439 APMQYS
+439 APMQFS
-445 TETTTPGQVAAPAVA
+445 TEITAPTPVAT
-460 PAAAPVSTTTNTPI
+460 PVSTTMNTPM
-474 QTEAPMQAPTETTIP
+474 QTEAPMQAPTVS
-489 TQEPATTPTMM
+489 AM
-500 NAPIQTPAPAQT
+500 PI
-512 PTVSTAPVQAP
+512 QAP
-523 APAPTEPVMPA
+523 APATTEATAPSVPVA
-534 PTEPTASS
+534 PTEPAALS
-542 APAAPTETATS
+542 APT
-553 STPVAPM
+553 APM
-560 TPATP
+560 APATP

-573 QSNPFLQNSTTPTQN
+573 QSNPFLQNSA
-588 TPASPTTPNT
+588 TPATASSTTPNT
-598 QNIPTAPI
+598 QSIPTAPI
-606 NPAPTPAATANPV
+606 NPTPAQAATVNPV
-619 SAPIT
+619 STPIT
-624 PANPAPTPATP
+624 PANPTPTPAAPINTAI
-635 TNLTMPTPPITP
+635 PTPPITP